1 MRRAGVSRQ
10 PSPTCSAAR
19 LAAADTFGFDPVI
32 RATGDNPAVD
42 IATARVACWRSSR
55 PRDGDYACEDGLPVG
70 AAVEAVSRDALARC
84 AAEASDADDREH
96 VTTLVK
102 REPGRYRR
110 VTVLA
115 PPALRRPDL
124 RFTVDS
130 PDDLAYVRRLFLQVG
145 HDQPALEELIQA
157 AATASPEVA

>member
-1 MRRAGVSRQ
+1 MYRGAVADVLGR
-10 PSPTCSAAR
+10 T

-42 IATARVACWRSSR
+42 IDGPRRVLAQLSAA
-55 PRDGDYACEDGLPVG
+55 DGDYACEDGLPVG

-84 AAEASDADDREH
+84 AAEASDAADREH
-96 VTTLVK
+96 VTTLIK

-130 PDDLAYVRRLFLQVG
+130 PDDLAYMRRLFLQVG